1 MNKFNGKFGC
11 IMCMQ
16 QGENLIHNGR
26 GNNFKYTFKPNEM
39 FIRTEQRY
47 KQQVQES
54 INRNDIFEGIKGSTY
69 LSNWLRLPTGT
80 VIDYMH
86 ASLLGVT
93 KHLLNIWLSIENS
106 KEDYYLRNKLPNI
119 DKILLKVKYPIEFS
133 RMQRSISE
141 HIQFFKASEFRNF
154 LMYVSLPIMR
164 YFLPHVQYIHFVHYI
179 VFMRL
184 LCDKYCSNTDI
195 TAAYSIIEKFIEQFE
210 TLYGKKNMTFNLH
223 SHLHLPQQVQR

>member
-1 MNKFNGKFGC
+1 
-11 IMCMQ
+11 MCMQ

-69 LSNWLRLPTGT
+69 LSNWVRLPTGT

-141 HIQFFKASEFRNF
+141 HI
-154 LMYVSLPIMR
+154 
-164 YFLPHVQYIHFVHYI
+164 
-179 VFMRL
+179 
-184 LCDKYCSNTDI
+184 
-195 TAAYSIIEKFIEQFE
+195 
-210 TLYGKKNMTFNLH
+210 
-223 SHLHLPQQVQR
+223 